1 MDMGCGLCGLGDA
14 MLLFVFQFVL
24 APPLTG
30 VVTGLLSGWMLPR
43 LRWWP
48 WALLGLAVGAG
59 FVVLR
64 TGLLVFQVSA
74 EAMTGEFTQWW
85 ISHIFALLPFPFV
98 LYLALRRNER
108 QKPVAR
114 GVDDTEPTVVFGR

>member
-14 MLLFVFQFVL
+14 ILMSVFQFVL

-30 VVTGLLSGWMLPR
+30 VVTGLLLGWMLPR

-59 FVVLR
+59 FVVL
-64 TGLLVFQVSA
+64 GIVLLVLLVSA
-74 EAMTGEFTQWW
+74 EAMTGELGQWW
-85 ISHIFALLPFPFV
+85 ISHTLAMLPFPV
-98 LYLALRRNER
+98 RAILRSS
-108 QKPVAR
+108 QKR
-114 GVDDTEPTVVFGR
+114 GAETRGPTG